1 MVYSSILDPM
11 LFPFKFILTTK
22 KEKSASNIVLIQQFL
37 QGLRDIQI
45 IHFIC
50 PQSGLKDVQALH
62 DF

>member
-1 MVYSSILDPM
+1 M
-11 LFPFKFILTTK
+11 LLPFKFIHAAK

-45 IHFIC
+45 IHFIR
-50 PQSGLKDVQALH
+50 PQSGLKDVQAFR